1 MIHSIINIYAG
12 FHVGIFKV
20 AYKSARFIKKRLC
33 CPNEGILPDDMKKE
47 LLETILV
54 KAFLEYM
61 AINNTTKNMISLSAQ
76 YFSERMFKEKREGE
90 DIY

>member
-1 MIHSIINIYAG
+1 
-12 FHVGIFKV
+12 
-20 AYKSARFIKKRLC
+20 
-33 CPNEGILPDDMKKE
+33 MKKE